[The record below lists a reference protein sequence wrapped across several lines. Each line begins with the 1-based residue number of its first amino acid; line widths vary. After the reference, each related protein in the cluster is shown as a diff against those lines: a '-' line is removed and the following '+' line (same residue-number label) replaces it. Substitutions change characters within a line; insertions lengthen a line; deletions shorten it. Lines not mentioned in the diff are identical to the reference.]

1 MLILTLLPARSALQ
15 EDVYKKAYDGEYF
28 AYTFLALVV
37 ERGINALTA
46 YLGNLALGPS
56 GYNIPHKEIFS
67 SGGTQN
73 LDLPRAAP
81 SRCTQ
86 RSDRA

>member
-1 MLILTLLPARSALQ
+1 M
-15 EDVYKKAYDGEYF
+15 YKKAYDGEYF
-28 AYTFLALVV
+28 AFTFFALVI

-67 SGGTQN
+67 SGGQRT
-73 LDLPRAAP
+73 LTLP
-81 SRCTQ
+81 
-86 RSDRA
+86 